1 MKKLLIILGLFATT
15 SFFAQGVAVS
25 GHVIDGA
32 NAGRA
37 LAFANVKV
45 KGLDIYAEADIN
57 GSFQLNLL
65 EGTYSLIID
74 FVGYEPIEL
83 EGIMVKNKNLTL
95 EPTVL
100 GVKKLNT
107 DILLAAKG

>member
-15 SFFAQGVAVS
+15 SLFAQGAVVN
-25 GHVIDGA
+25 GQVIDEA
-32 NAGRA
+32 NDGQA
-37 LAFANVKV
+37 LAFANIKV

-74 FVGYEPIEL
+74 FVGYEAIEL
-83 EGIMVKNKNLTL
+83 EGITVTDKKLTL
-95 EPTVL
+95 EPIVL
-100 GVKKLNT
+100 GVKKPDT